1 MLVALL
7 AGSVSGAAAPATSR
21 VRISDDAQSSIDALL
36 EDLWEGK
43 ASFKEIKRLQIQT
56 NGPVAPIVSHP
67 TLMDSG
73 TQIFAMSNV
82 DSASQLWYL
91 FNREYFYDAVQP
103 ANCPNGVSP
112 SRIVV
117 RSSEDR
123 GDTWSNEVVI
133 AQPNV
138 AAGECEV
145 ADGHA
150 FFDAETNTW
159 HYIAQVYFGLASSAA
174 PPNTWHLD
182 HYTLGGR
189 NPMAHF
195 APDPAN
201 PVVKS
206 AQLWDAICG
215 DGNACP
221 AGTREEGTPEISFK
235 TNGDY
240 YVTFHGAYGVNP
252 TWGYRGIAKTSD
264 FHGWRTH
271 ADDAADPY
279 LPAGPL
285 WSQRDCASWN
295 VSWSRTTGCIGGGHA
310 GSLVTPAYTYMLIES
325 ADLSLSCTPEQNWVI
340 GLVRAPKFSGSGK
353 PQRFVASGHWQQY
366 AKNPLIDSHNHH
378 PCSIQYPRFFVDG
391 SRVYLTYWTI
401 ETKGSAPSGAL
412 DDRASFLR
420 IAQLVSN
427 AQFTRRARILARI
440 PRHGGP
446 GQFSLDHFRD
456 DVLHVSLGSP
466 SQSMLGFGGV
476 AFAVRYISRS
486 E

>member
-1 MLVALL
+1 MSILLALL
-7 AGSVSGAAAPATSR
+7 IGSVSSAAAPATSYD
-21 VRISDDAQSSIDALL
+21 RISDDAHSSIDALL

-56 NGPVAPIVSHP
+56 NGPVAPIVPRP

-82 DSASQLWYL
+82 DSTSKLWYL
-91 FNREYFYDAVQP
+91 FNREYFYDAAQP
-103 ANCPNGVSP
+103 SNCPNGFSL

-123 GDTWSNEVVI
+123 GDTWSNEAVI

-150 FFDAETNTW
+150 FFDSETNTW

-174 PPNTWHLD
+174 PPMSWHLN
-182 HYTLGGR
+182 HYMLDGR

-195 APDPAN
+195 APDSAN

-206 AQLWDAICG
+206 GQLWDAICRN
-215 DGNACP
+215 GNACP

-235 TNGDY
+235 ANGDY
-240 YVTFHGAYGVNP
+240 YVTFHGAYGLGPV
-252 TWGYRGIAKTSD
+252 WGYRGIAKTAD
-264 FHGWRTH
+264 FHRWWTH
-271 ADDAADPY
+271 SDDAADPY
-279 LPAGPL
+279 MPAGSL
-285 WSQRDCASWN
+285 WSPRDCANWN

-310 GSLVTPAYTYMLIES
+310 SSLITPAYTYMLIES
-325 ADLSLSCTPEQNWVI
+325 ADLSLSCRPEQNWVI
-340 GLVRAPKFSGSGK
+340 GLVRAPNLSGSGK
-353 PQRFVASGHWQQY
+353 PQRFVASGRWQQY
-366 AKNPLIDSHNHH
+366 AKNPLISSHNHN

-391 SRVYLTYWTI
+391 RRVYLTYWTI

-427 AQFTRRARILARI
+427 PRAQILARI
-440 PRHGGP
+440 PKRGGAS
-446 GQFSLDHFRD
+446 QFGVDHFRD
-456 DVLHVSLGSP
+456 NILHVSLGSP